1 MSLFLIILN
10 LNSETRQKCSFY
22 HNVICLVF
30 ENLDL
35 ESLISRNLLL
45 NPETKKQNSGIMEEV
60 LLSRLVYIHNIWVF
74 IMLRGLGILEASG
87 KQDKIGN

>member
-1 MSLFLIILN
+1 M
-10 LNSETRQKCSFY
+10 
-22 HNVICLVF
+22 ICLVF

-35 ESLISRNLLL
+35 ESLISRNSLLL

-60 LLSRLVYIHNIWVF
+60 LLSRLVCKHNIWVF
-74 IMLRGLGILEASG
+74 IMLRGLDILEASG